1 MKLKEILDR
10 SSDLEPMDVRHIL
23 ARRNQINAIVENP
36 VLVVTDIFNAGQ
48 LGFVVRQ
55 DEMSEEIS
63 RYVDTLDLTE
73 EEKEYQDEILWA
85 QFDFLTPT
93 K

>member
-10 SSDLEPMDVRHIL
+10 SSNLEPMDVRHIL

-36 VLVVTDIFNAGQ
+36 VLVVTDVFNAGG
-48 LGFVVRQ
+48 LGFVVGQ

-63 RYVDTLDLTE
+63 RYMDTLDLTE
-73 EEKEYQDEILWA
+73 EEKEYQDDILWA
-85 QFDFLTPT
+85 QSDFLTPT

>member
-36 VLVVTDIFNAGQ
+36 VLVVTDVFNAGQ
-48 LGFVVRQ
+48 LGFVV
-55 DEMSEEIS
+55 
-63 RYVDTLDLTE
+63 
-73 EEKEYQDEILWA
+73 
-85 QFDFLTPT
+85 
-93 K
+93 

>member
-36 VLVVTDIFNAGQ
+36 VLVVTDVFNAGQ

>member
-10 SSDLEPMDVRHIL
+10 SSNLEPMDVRHIL

-36 VLVVTDIFNAGQ
+36 VLVVTDVFNAGG

-55 DEMSEEIS
+55 DDMCEEIS

-73 EEKEYQDEILWA
+73 DEKEYQDDILWA
-85 QFDFLTPT
+85 QFEFLSPT

>member
-10 SSDLEPMDVRHIL
+10 SSNLEPMDVRHIL